1 MSGPAILN
9 QHGLTAFVPDG
20 ESRRDT
26 AIILIGSAREYGL
39 DDAKAVQAARG
50 GFYISDELADLLN
63 AEQEAEPGKQSRSPR
78 KKTSGNRA
86 AKNTDSK
93 EE

>member
-63 AEQEAEPGKQSRSPR
+63 AEQEAEPEAKPEPK